1 MNAKKA
7 LVTGVAG
14 FIGSHLAQM
23 LLARSYQV
31 VGLDSLT
38 PYYSPSMKRANIAP
52 LLCKKGFAFMER
64 DILDLEKDGL
74 PPDLTHIYHLAAQPG
89 VRSSWGI
96 SFDTYLRNNV
106 LATQR
111 LLELSISYPL
121 KKFAYASSSSVY
133 GESHSLPL
141 KEDGKPSPVSPYGLT
156 KYAGEGLCT
165 VYSQNYGIP
174 TISLRYFTVYGSR
187 QRPDM
192 AFHRFIKAIL
202 RGEKVKIFGDGEQ
215 RRDFT
220 FVSDVVEA
228 TVRAGES
235 PIVGEALNVG
245 GGRWISIN
253 DALKIIEKICGRKA
267 EVEYDD
273 VQMGDVKDTLADTS
287 KIQGELGYKPEVKLE
302 KGLREE
308 IEWMRSL
315 NR

>member
-14 FIGSHLAQM
+14 FIGSHLAQL
-23 LLARSYQV
+23 LLARGYKV
-31 VGLDSLT
+31 MGLDSFT
-38 PYYSPSMKRANIAP
+38 PYYSPTMKRANIAP
-52 LLCKKGFAFMER
+52 FLSRSGFTLVER
-64 DILDLEKDGL
+64 DVLNLQRF
-74 PPDLTHIYHLAAQPG
+74 PPGLTHIFHLAAQPG
-89 VRSSWGI
+89 VRSSWG
-96 SFDTYLRNNV
+96 SGFDTYLKNNV

-111 LLELSISYPL
+111 LLELCVSYPL
-121 KKFAYASSSSVY
+121 KKFVYVSSSSVY
-133 GESHSLPL
+133 GESQSLPL

-287 KIQGELGYKPEVKLE
+287 KIQRELGYKPEVKLE

>member
-1 MNAKKA
+1 MKAKKA

-64 DILDLEKDGL
+64 DILDLERDGL

-89 VRSSWGI
+89 VRSSWGSGFGI
-96 SFDTYLRNNV
+96 YLKNNV

-133 GESHSLPL
+133 GESGSLPL
-141 KEDGKPSPVSPYGLT
+141 REDGRTSPVSPYGLT
-156 KYAGEGLCT
+156 KLAGEGLCRL
-165 VYSQNYGIP
+165 YYENYGIP
-174 TISLRYFTVYGSR
+174 TLSLRYFTVYGPR

-192 AFHRFIKAIL
+192 AIYRFIKAIL
-202 RGEKVKIFGDGEQ
+202 RGEKVTIYGDGEQ

-220 FVSDVVEA
+220 FISDVVEG
-228 TVRAGES
+228 TIKAGES
-235 PIVGEALNVG
+235 GIVGEALNVG
-245 GGRWISIN
+245 RGSMISIN
-253 DALKIIEKICGRKA
+253 DTLKIIEKICGRRP
-267 EVEYDD
+267 EVVYDN
-273 VQMGDVKDTLADTS
+273 VQRGDVKDTLADIS
-287 KIQGELGYKPEVKLE
+287 QIQRELDYKPKVKVENGLE
-302 KGLREE
+302 EE
-308 IEWMRSL
+308 IEWMRSIYQ
-315 NR
+315 